1 MPKFDVSEW
10 MIFCETVRELN
21 VLYKSTNFPSILLM
35 PRKKQLLFSP
45 SSAILRESQIYIF
58 SLFNFILFG
67 FHFPFSFFRFI
78 S

>member
-10 MIFCETVRELN
+10 MIFCETVRDKVIKIRISLS
-21 VLYKSTNFPSILLM
+21 LYIMLQ
-35 PRKKQLLFSP
+35 KKQLLFSP